1 MNYFQ
6 KLFYPLISTVIQYLT
21 NEKKP
26 IPQLMGELTSLKFIW
41 SYKFYFVL
49 FKNII
54 RKKIME
60 NYTNKI

>member
-6 KLFYPLISTVIQYLT
+6 KLFPTVIQYLT
-21 NEKKP
+21 NEKKT
-26 IPQLMGELTSLKFIW
+26 IPQLIGEVTSLQFIW

-49 FKNII
+49 FKNVIK
-54 RKKIME
+54 KKIME